1 MVWNIVET
9 TNREGITECFVSG
22 SFTDEETGLQ
32 NPFGKWLS
40 NEEYALYQSDH
51 SKITEI
57 MAPYASTAK
66 EIQIQTQQAIQDEN
80 SVTMRQAR
88 LALFQMGLLDIVKA
102 AVESAGPAAK
112 IDWEY
117 AATVDKNYP
126 LVVSL
131 KSILGFSDDQVDSLF
146 ELAKTF

>member
-1 MVWNIVET
+1 
-9 TNREGITECFVSG
+9 
-22 SFTDEETGLQ
+22 
-32 NPFGKWLS
+32 
-40 NEEYALYQSDH
+40 
-51 SKITEI
+51 

>member
-9 TNREGITECFVSG
+9 TSREGIPECFVSG
-22 SFTDEETGLQ
+22 YFIDEENGLQ

-57 MAPYASTAK
+57 MAPYGATAK
-66 EIQIQTQQAIQDEN
+66 AIQQQSQQVIQDEN

-88 LALFQMGLLDIVKA
+88 LALFQMGLLDTVTTAIEA
-102 AVESAGPAAK
+102 AGPAAK